1 MIRRKPKIIFEK
13 MGFENFGPFYDYKEI
28 QFSKDN
34 VKNVTLISGEIGS
47 GKTSIFQ
54 LFWWVLFP
62 EEHEKDKKSE
72 IKFLRT
78 KEIINVVNEFAI
90 KQSRINDII
99 TMKGLIEFTWI
110 SSSGNSVTYNVSRE
124 RSYKK
129 IKDLDNSD
137 LSTDKEV
144 KKDEILEFIQNSDKV
159 LITKGGNPIDF
170 SEYDQL
176 IKEMFPKAIRNFAF
190 IHGEGMTRI
199 LSIGNVGQLKKSVLA
214 ISDYPKI
221 MGLKLYLDAA
231 KDYFGKKRKDC
242 FRDDKSLM
250 QKADQIE
257 KARKNLKK
265 LSNDLIEKQNQQQQ
279 YNDKILEI
287 DNEWGLLNQNRD
299 YIENYKKILDELN
312 NLRIR
317 KFGRKGKK
325 RVKGL
330 IEERSE
336 KLRRYAPVIYLENE
350 INLCLLDIREKRQL
364 GIIPGTSIPE
374 RYLKI
379 IVSRHDSCIC
389 ETPWNHKM
397 HKTINELI
405 KTAKKHT
412 YFETINKFEAHLER
426 YSQTVIEGKR
436 ELYRI
441 QKELLDVNDDIH
453 RIKEEKSRY
462 ERTLTE
468 EQKTEDSFKK
478 LSILHKDRDHYNKQ
492 LGQIEERIKQIE
504 NKIED
509 EEKHIRDLDIEYSK
523 LETEKGKKKGEKDV
537 LYYKN
542 IYAKLNDVDDLRKKL
557 AEIIGDRI
565 REETR
570 TETEHILIQLIKN
583 PDQWKNVTI
592 TNKSAGWEI
601 NAKFG
606 DTIITNISTGMTNIL
621 GLSFIFALSN
631 ILGVDLPLIF
641 DSPFGNLDA
650 ETRELISE
658 NLPPIF
664 KGRQIIFLEK
674 KVNLTGSRNED
685 GSLREL
691 YSELKKFI
699 DYEYHLQNQT
709 FINAQIIEGD

>member
-1 MIRRKPKIIFEK
+1 M
-13 MGFENFGPFYDYKEI
+13 
-28 QFSKDN
+28 
-34 VKNVTLISGEIGS
+34 
-47 GKTSIFQ
+47 
-54 LFWWVLFP
+54 
-62 EEHEKDKKSE
+62 
-72 IKFLRT
+72 
-78 KEIINVVNEFAI
+78 
-90 KQSRINDII
+90 
-99 TMKGLIEFTWI
+99 
-110 SSSGNSVTYNVSRE
+110 
-124 RSYKK
+124 
-129 IKDLDNSD
+129 
-137 LSTDKEV
+137 
-144 KKDEILEFIQNSDKV
+144 
-159 LITKGGNPIDF
+159 
-170 SEYDQL
+170 
-176 IKEMFPKAIRNFAF
+176 
-190 IHGEGMTRI
+190 
-199 LSIGNVGQLKKSVLA
+199 
-214 ISDYPKI
+214 
-221 MGLKLYLDAA
+221 
-231 KDYFGKKRKDC
+231 
-242 FRDDKSLM
+242 
-250 QKADQIE
+250 
-257 KARKNLKK
+257 
-265 LSNDLIEKQNQQQQ
+265 
-279 YNDKILEI
+279 
-287 DNEWGLLNQNRD
+287 LNQNRD

-312 NLRIR
+312 NLKIR

-379 IVSRHDSCIC
+379 IESRHDSCIC

-397 HKTINELI
+397 HKVINELI

-426 YSQTVIEGKR
+426 YNQSVIEGKR

-453 RIKEEKSRY
+453 RINEERSRY

-478 LSILHKDRDHYNKQ
+478 ISILHKDRDHYNKQ

-509 EEKHIRDLDIEYSK
+509 EEKHIKDLDIQYNK
-523 LETEKGKKKGEKDV
+523 LETEKSRKKGEKDV

-542 IYAKLNDVDDLRKKL
+542 IYVKLNDVDDLRKKL

-570 TETEHILIQLIKN
+570 TETERILIQLIKN

-592 TNKSAGWEI
+592 TNKSTGWEI

-650 ETRELISE
+650 ETREIISK